1 MGMLADAGSH
11 HVLNYWDDYK
21 VKPWYSRPWKAVL
34 RPTNKELA
42 ALSANMAIAAANNN
56 NVIYILGGSTY
67 HRQLEAN
74 NNDPAAIQVQ
84 CGTDCMGTV
93 FANIK
98 GACRRLG
105 IDCSSIPD
113 RGTWN
118 ADALLKLGYQKFT
131 DSDHVNT
138 DAHALRGDV
147 YVNYSVHASMH
158 VGDGNLDGYETGSDS
173 SSGSV
178 GDTGVNLNV
187 DAMSPYVVRVPE
199 SDKTFDAEKF
209 KNGQVCGFL
218 LSAGYLYSE
227 SAHLEMSSYISP
239 NLESQTKC
247 ADEANMP
254 YALLAEVRARS
265 VGEAQKECSKL
276 YYVCAAH
283 VPEMSLWL
291 HLDFPSSNSK
301 STNNRILDYYYEECS
316 KWGFKNTL
324 GVYVDKDELER
335 VDWDKYSDK
344 MFLWKVDHTLDVD
357 KYVGVLPFATYTYNT
372 TFPSVPSD
380 GTTSGSTSGITG
392 SGGQAYSEANEK
404 QKRIVQACHTTPSS
418 GSGFCAA
425 WITYVYMNAGVGHP
439 TGNADDMYY
448 QYCKYSDKSHL
459 LVGMI
464 VAVNTVGGGT
474 AAGQRYGHVGI
485 YVGDGKIMH
494 NSGSVVTNTME
505 EWTRIYGKACA
516 PKWGF
521 GASEI
526 A

>member
-1 MGMLADAGSH
+1 MGMLANAGSH
-11 HVLNYWDDYK
+11 HPSNPADDYR
-21 VKPWYSRPWKAVL
+21 VQPWYSRPWTAVL

-56 NVIYILGGSTY
+56 NVIYIWGATTY

-84 CGTDCMGTV
+84 CGTDCAGTV

-105 IDCSSIPD
+105 IDCSGIPD
-113 RGTWN
+113 MGTSN
-118 ADALLKLGYQKFT
+118 VDALLKLGYQKFT
-131 DSDHVNT
+131 DSDHINT

-147 YVNYSVHASMH
+147 YVNYSVHAAMH

-173 SSGSV
+173 SSGSAGGSYV
-178 GDTGVNLNV
+178 DLNV
-187 DAMSPYVVRVPE
+187 EAISPYVIKVPDT
-199 SDKTFDAEKF
+199 DKTFDANKF
-209 KNGQVCGFL
+209 RNGQVCGVL
-218 LSAGYLYSE
+218 LSAGYLYSK

-239 NLESQTKC
+239 NLASQTKC

-254 YALLAEVRARS
+254 YALLAEVRSRS

-301 STNNRILDYYYEECS
+301 STNNKILDYYYKECS

-324 GVYVDKDELER
+324 GVYVDKDELKR
-335 VDWDKYSDK
+335 VDWEKYSDK

-357 KYVGVLPFATYTYNT
+357 KYVGVLPFAEYIPGTSTLP
-372 TFPSVPSD
+372 PS
-380 GTTSGSTSGITG
+380 GTDDSTPGSVGE
-392 SGGQAYSEANEK
+392 GGQEYNSANDK
-404 QKRIVQACHTTPSS
+404 QQRIVQACKSTPSPGAS
-418 GSGFCAA
+418 LCAA
-425 WITYVYMNAGVGHP
+425 WITYVYMNAGAGHP

-448 QYCKYSDKSHL
+448 AYCKYSDRSQLK
-459 LVGMI
+459 VGML
-464 VAVNTVGGGT
+464 VAVPSHPGT
-474 AAGQRYGHVGI
+474 SAGRIYGHVAI
-485 YVGDGKIMH
+485 YIGDGKVMDNIGYIRTT
-494 NSGSVVTNTME
+494 SLDS
-505 EWTRIYGKACA
+505 WLAYYGKTHT

-521 GASEI
+521 GASGI

>member
-11 HVLNYWDDYK
+11 HVSNYWDDYK

-56 NVIYILGGSTY
+56 NVIYILGGTTY

-199 SDKTFDAEKF
+199 FDKTFDAEKF

-218 LSAGYLYSE
+218 LSAGYLYSK

-239 NLESQTKC
+239 NLTSQTKC

-254 YALLAEVRARS
+254 YALLAEVRAKS
-265 VGEAQKECSKL
+265 VGERSAQSGDLRTLLE
-276 YYVCAAH
+276 
-283 VPEMSLWL
+283 
-291 HLDFPSSNSK
+291 
-301 STNNRILDYYYEECS
+301 STLTR
-316 KWGFKNTL
+316 
-324 GVYVDKDELER
+324 
-335 VDWDKYSDK
+335 
-344 MFLWKVDHTLDVD
+344 
-357 KYVGVLPFATYTYNT
+357 
-372 TFPSVPSD
+372 
-380 GTTSGSTSGITG
+380 TS
-392 SGGQAYSEANEK
+392 
-404 QKRIVQACHTTPSS
+404 
-418 GSGFCAA
+418 
-425 WITYVYMNAGVGHP
+425 
-439 TGNADDMYY
+439 
-448 QYCKYSDKSHL
+448 
-459 LVGMI
+459 
-464 VAVNTVGGGT
+464 
-474 AAGQRYGHVGI
+474 
-485 YVGDGKIMH
+485 
-494 NSGSVVTNTME
+494 
-505 EWTRIYGKACA
+505 
-516 PKWGF
+516 
-521 GASEI
+521 
-526 A
+526 